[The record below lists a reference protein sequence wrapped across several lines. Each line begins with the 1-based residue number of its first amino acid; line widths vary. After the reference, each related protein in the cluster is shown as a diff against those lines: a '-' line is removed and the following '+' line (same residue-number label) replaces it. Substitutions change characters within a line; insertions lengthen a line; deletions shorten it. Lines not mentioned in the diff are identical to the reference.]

1 MTETLNNSSTP
12 IAAKKMAANLRLAGR
27 FGLLGQLIP
36 AAISGLVLLIA
47 IGWTAASQ
55 STTTGTARNTGGGLL
70 FTVISLALAF
80 GGVFWFLRYGMSARK
95 FADVNTRP
103 RKADTVKLIQMGVLI
118 NVVGLGLGLLGTQG
132 LALSLL
138 LKSLSLINPFA
149 LAQVMNSGQTMKEI
163 TVQPTEMLEVLA
175 NAQSILAH
183 FIGLFF
189 SLWLLN
195 GIAKQS
201 A

>member
-1 MTETLNNSSTP
+1 
-12 IAAKKMAANLRLAGR
+12 
-27 FGLLGQLIP
+27 
-36 AAISGLVLLIA
+36 
-47 IGWTAASQ
+47 
-55 STTTGTARNTGGGLL
+55 
-70 FTVISLALAF
+70 
-80 GGVFWFLRYGMSARK
+80 MSARK